1 MRTVGARPLA
11 APVMDKS
18 PQERSWFWITLILSS
33 TSIVALV
40 FAFWELIENR
50 FFRDL
55 DYVSLHYLYISR
67 GITASVLLATWAG
80 WFVTRQRRMA
90 DEQLR
95 KSHQRYRGL
104 LDASPEAVVLY
115 DRNLVVLEWNASA
128 EQLYG
133 WTRAAVAGQRLP
145 TIPEDRK
152 DELCECLAQVA
163 HQEVVLDRESIRRN
177 TQGEIVDVQVSLLPF
192 REGSELYFL
201 EVAADIRERVRLRQ
215 RLIELEKLTSMGQMA
230 AGTAHHL
237 NTPLASMLLRVQMMR
252 ERANKR
258 DSLYSDLERLEQ
270 SIGFCQQFV
279 RRLLDFSRRS
289 TFTPQPEAIGPVI
302 HAAVGFLMPSFV
314 RKGARVVV
322 DTCGLEEIKV
332 LADRNNLETLLLILL
347 SNSLDALGN
356 AGQISVQLARTEPDI
371 QIVIRDNGTG
381 ISAADQK
388 RVFEPFFTTKPI
400 GKGTGLG
407 LPIAKNIVTEHG
419 GDIRLESIPGAG
431 TTASVSF
438 PIYTKAEITV
448 EAVTS

>member
-1 MRTVGARPLA
+1 MRAAGARPQPA
-11 APVMDKS
+11 MDKS

-33 TSIVALV
+33 TTIVALV

-80 WFVTRQRRMA
+80 WFVTRQRRLA
-90 DEQLR
+90 DDQLR

-115 DRNLVVLEWNASA
+115 DRALIVLEWNASA
-128 EQLYG
+128 ERLYG
-133 WTRAAVAGQRLP
+133 WARAEVAGRPLP
-145 TIPEDRK
+145 TIPEDRET
-152 DELCECLAQVA
+152 ELRECLEQVA
-163 HQEVVLDRESIRRN
+163 QQEIVLDRETVRRN
-177 TQGEIVDVQVSLLPF
+177 SHSEAIDVQLSLLPF
-192 REGSELYFL
+192 REGAELYFL

-252 ERANKR
+252 ERADKR
-258 DSLYSDLERLEQ
+258 NGLYGDLERLEQ

-289 TFTPQPEAIGPVI
+289 TFTPQLEAIGPVI

-314 RKGARVVV
+314 RKGAKVII
-322 DTCGLEEIKV
+322 DTGGLDEIKV

-347 SNSLDALGN
+347 SNALDAIGD
-356 AGQISVQLARTEPDI
+356 AGQITVKVSRFGANLRIAI
-371 QIVIRDNGTG
+371 CDNGSG
-381 ISAADQK
+381 ISASDQK
-388 RVFEPFFTTKPI
+388 HVFEPFFTTKPI

-407 LPIAKNIVTEHG
+407 LPIAKNIVTEHRG
-419 GDIRLESIPGAG
+419 EIHLDSTSGEG
-431 TTASVSF
+431 TAAVITF
-438 PIYTKAEITV
+438 PICAPAECIG
-448 EAVTS
+448 EAVAR